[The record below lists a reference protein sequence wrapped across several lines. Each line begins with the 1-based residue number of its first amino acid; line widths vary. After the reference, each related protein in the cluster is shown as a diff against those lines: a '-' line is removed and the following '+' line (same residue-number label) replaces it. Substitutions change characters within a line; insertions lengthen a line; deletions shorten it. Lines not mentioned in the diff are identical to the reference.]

1 MVARILATMWF
12 LALPDI
18 LVFLSIFWGGVLTGV
33 IAVFLIIL
41 IYCGGGGIIRIQFTS
56 DGDNIKHEEF

>member
-1 MVARILATMWF
+1 MWF

-33 IAVFLIIL
+33 IAVFLLVL
-41 IYCGGGGIIRIQFTS
+41 IYCGGGGTIRIQFTS

>member
-1 MVARILATMWF
+1 MWF

-33 IAVFLIIL
+33 IAVFIIL
-41 IYCGGGGIIRIQFTS
+41 LVYCSGGGIIRIQYTS
-56 DGDNIKHEEF
+56 NKDNIKQEDF

>member
-1 MVARILATMWF
+1 MWF

-33 IAVFLIIL
+33 IAVFIIL
-41 IYCGGGGIIRIQFTS
+41 LVYCSGGGIIRIQYTS
-56 DGDNIKHEEF
+56 NKDNIKQDDF

>member
-1 MVARILATMWF
+1 MWF

-33 IAVFLIIL
+33 IAVFLLVL
-41 IYCGGGGIIRIQFTS
+41 IYCGGGGTIRIQFTS
-56 DGDNIKHEEF
+56 DGDNIKHKEF